1 MSAGLVLDGVVKR
14 FGSTRHPHTAV
25 DGITDHFAPG
35 STVGV
40 IGQSG
45 SGKSTLG
52 RMLCGLETASAG
64 TITWNGQDVADI
76 RRSRGALLQFRR
88 ELQMIGQDTTSSF
101 DPRRSLRESIMF
113 PAMHLLDLTAAE
125 AWERTDEMLR
135 MLGLEPSMAD
145 RPPES
150 VSGGQRQRF
159 SIARALIVEPSMLI
173 CDEVVSALDV
183 SVQGSILNFLK
194 QYVRDRGA
202 GIVFISHGLPA
213 TAFISDELRV
223 MYQGRFVEQGP
234 TRDVV
239 GSPRDAY
246 TRELL
251 AGYNDTAA
259 APVAAGA
266 AAASAS
272 ATTTREA
279 HRA

>member
-1 MSAGLVLDGVVKR
+1 MTAGMVLEGVTKR
-14 FGSTRHPHTAV
+14 FGSSRHPHTAV
-25 DGITDHFAPG
+25 DNITDHFLPG
-35 STVGV
+35 RTIGV

-52 RMLCGLETASAG
+52 RMLCGLETASEG
-64 TITWNGQDVADI
+64 SITWNGEEIADI
-76 RRSRGALLQFRR
+76 RRSKTKLMEFRR

-113 PAMHLLDLTAAE
+113 PAMHLLGLPAKDAWQRTEE
-125 AWERTDEMLR
+125 ALVR
-135 MLGLEPSMAD
+135 LGLNPSMAD
-145 RPPES
+145 RPPAS

-194 QYVRDRGA
+194 EYVRERGA

-223 MYQGRFVEQGP
+223 MYQGEFVEQGP

-239 GSPRDAY
+239 GSPAHPY

-251 AGYNDTAA
+251 AGYNDAVIST
-259 APVAAGA
+259 
-266 AAASAS
+266 
-272 ATTTREA
+272 EA
-279 HRA
+279 HLV

>member
-1 MSAGLVLDGVVKR
+1 MSAGLVLTGVVKR
-14 FGSTRHPHTAV
+14 FGSSRHPHTAV
-25 DGITDHFAPG
+25 DNIDDSFSPG
-35 STVGV
+35 QTVGV

-52 RMLCGLETASAG
+52 RMLCGLETASSG
-64 TITWNGQDVADI
+64 SITWNGEEIADI
-76 RRSRGALLQFRR
+76 RRSRAKLSEFRR
-88 ELQMIGQDTTSSF
+88 DLQMIGQDTTSSF

-113 PAMHLLDLTAAE
+113 PAMHLLDLSAKD
-125 AWERTDEMLR
+125 AWQRTDETLLK
-135 MLGLEPSMAD
+135 LGLDPMMAD
-145 RPPES
+145 RPPAS

-194 QYVRDRGA
+194 QYVRERGA

-213 TAFISDELRV
+213 TAFVSDELRV

-239 GSPRDAY
+239 ASPAHPY

-251 AGYNDTAA
+251 AGYND
-259 APVAAGA
+259 
-266 AAASAS
+266 AAS
-272 ATTTREA
+272 TGEA
-279 HRA
+279 RIA

>member
-1 MSAGLVLDGVVKR
+1 MTAGLVLEGIVKR
-14 FGSTRHPHTAV
+14 FGSPRHPHTAV
-25 DGITDHFAPG
+25 DDINDTFLPG
-35 STVGV
+35 RTVGI

-64 TITWNGQDVADI
+64 SITWNGDEIADI
-76 RRSRGALLQFRR
+76 RRSRSKLLDFRR

-113 PAMHLLDLTAAE
+113 PAMHLLDLTAKD
-125 AWERTDEMLR
+125 AWERTDETLLR
-135 MLGLEPSMAD
+135 LGLDPKMAD
-145 RPPES
+145 RAPAS

-159 SIARALIVEPSMLI
+159 SIARALVVEPLMLI

-194 QYVRDRGA
+194 QYVREREA

-234 TRDVV
+234 TRNVV
-239 GSPRDAY
+239 GSPSDPY

-251 AGYNDTAA
+251 AGYNDAA
-259 APVAAGA
+259 IRTEANVA
-266 AAASAS
+266 
-272 ATTTREA
+272 
-279 HRA
+279 